1 MNGSWLV
8 RILFIGAL
16 ALICFGAVSL
26 EGQDQTSGT
35 VEETDE
41 SSPES
46 APFAG
51 SDDAGDN
58 RLEDVE
64 EPTMDEDQ
72 ESDLNG
78 GLFIGF
84 GGGIIALLFA
94 GAGAFEVVKV
104 ALLMAL
110 FTPLLARK
118 SRNDELNR
126 GRILGYIEAN
136 TGIHFS
142 ALRDALRLVNG
153 VTAHHLHTLELQH
166 QIVSWRDGK
175 FRRYASANLSVDQRS
190 SVKSIVSGS
199 RLAILEVLSDA
210 GQLGLPNPEIAKR
223 LELSRQLLS
232 YHLKHLNQADLIEKT
247 TPKRRSSWRL
257 TATGIDSLVQG
268 EKIQR
273 V

>member
-16 ALICFGAVSL
+16 ALICFGAASF
-26 EGQDQTSGT
+26 EGQDQTSGAD
-35 VEETDE
+35 EEIDE
-41 SSPES
+41 FSPES
-46 APFAG
+46 APLAER
-51 SDDAGDN
+51 DDAGDN
-58 RLEDVE
+58 KLEDSD

-72 ESDLNG
+72 ETDQNG
-78 GLFIGF
+78 RLFIGF
-84 GGGIIALLFA
+84 GSGIIALLFA
-94 GAGAFEVVKV
+94 GAGAFEVVKI

-142 ALRDALRLVNG
+142 ALRDALRLANG
-153 VTAHHLHTLELQH
+153 VTAHHLQTLELQH

-175 FRRYASANLSVDQRS
+175 LRRYASANLPVSQRNSVT
-190 SVKSIVSGS
+190 SIVSGS

-210 GQLGLPNPEIAKR
+210 GQLGLPNPEIGKR
-223 LELSRQLLS
+223 LELSRQLIS
-232 YHLKHLNQADLIEKT
+232 YHLKQLNQAELIEKT
-247 TPKRRSSWRL
+247 TPKRRSPWRL
-257 TATGIDSLVQG
+257 TAQGTESLVQG
-268 EKIQR
+268 EKIH
-273 V
+273 